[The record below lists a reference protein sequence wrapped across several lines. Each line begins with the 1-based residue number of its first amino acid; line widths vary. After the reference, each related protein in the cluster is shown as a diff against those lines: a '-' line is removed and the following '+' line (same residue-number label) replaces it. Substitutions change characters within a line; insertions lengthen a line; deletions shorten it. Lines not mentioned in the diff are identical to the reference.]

1 MHVVEV
7 GRQTSDELSVTG
19 DSQLNPDEADSERLL
34 TGSSARGAVPELC
47 TGQSEVSTSGDHDI
61 PLQAWYQQP
70 KQECI
75 RCDRHQ
81 PAATL
86 CLRVACIQV

>member
-19 DSQLNPDEADSERLL
+19 NSQPYPDEAESERLL
-34 TGSSARGAVPELC
+34 TGSSARDAVAEVC
-47 TGQSEVSTSGDHDI
+47 TGQSEASTSGDHDS

-70 KQECI
+70 KQECL

-86 CLRVACIQV
+86 CLHVACI

>member
-19 DSQLNPDEADSERLL
+19 NSQLCLDEAESECLL
-34 TGSSARGAVPELC
+34 TGSSARGAVAELC
-47 TGQSEVSTSGDHDI
+47 TGQSEVSISGDHQI
-61 PLQAWYQQP
+61 PLEAWYQQP
-70 KQECI
+70 KQECL

-86 CLRVACIQV
+86 CLRVACI